1 MMTVSSCFHSYWCS
15 HHRKVLLWRFISP
28 TLLHRCFLGT
38 YRPKDNPGLCFTE
51 EGLGS
56 QNDPIRLRACE
67 TDDIRQ
73 KWVNDKA
80 FNSKPDRDKNKPF
93 QIIRNTNYCLTQQQ
107 HPKAHETVFPQKCSR
122 AENHDTSKWIVYWSP
137 PSSRYQLKRFL
148 WIKTP
153 SSNKDDFS
161 ISRF

>member
-1 MMTVSSCFHSYWCS
+1 MLTSQEVIALKIHLTHLVASMLFRYC
-15 HHRKVLLWRFISP
+15 
-28 TLLHRCFLGT
+28 T
-38 YRPKDNPGLCFTE
+38 YRPKDDPGLCCTE

-93 QIIRNTNYCLTQQQ
+93 QIKTKIRIIALHSSTI
-107 HPKAHETVFPQKCSR
+107 QKLMRQCFHR
-122 AENHDTSKWIVYWSP
+122 NVAE
-137 PSSRYQLKRFL
+137 LKIMILR
-148 WIKTP
+148 
-153 SSNKDDFS
+153 SG
-161 ISRF
+161 

>member
-1 MMTVSSCFHSYWCS
+1 MLTSQEVIALKIHLTHLVASMLFRYC
-15 HHRKVLLWRFISP
+15 
-28 TLLHRCFLGT
+28 T
-38 YRPKDNPGLCFTE
+38 YRPKDDPGLCCTE

-93 QIIRNTNYCLTQQQ
+93 QIKTTNTNYCLTQQQ

-122 AENHDTSKWIVYWSP
+122 AENHDTSKWIVY
-137 PSSRYQLKRFL
+137 
-148 WIKTP
+148 
-153 SSNKDDFS
+153 
-161 ISRF
+161 